1 MASGQKFIAQ
11 NRAPRV
17 QIEYDVELLGA
28 EKKVNLPF
36 VIGVMADLMGNP
48 AEAAPEVEQRAFLE
62 VDSGNLDERMKSM
75 KPRAAFT
82 VPNVLT
88 GEGNL
93 AVDLSFQKMEDFNP
107 DAIAAR
113 VDGLKE
119 LLEARKQL
127 ANLMSYMDGKSGAED
142 LIARL
147 LADPALLKTLGERA
161 KQQEQT
167 KEGK

>member
-48 AEAAPEVEQRAFLE
+48 AEAPPDVDQRAFLE

-93 AVDLSFQKMEDFNP
+93 AVDLSFQKMEDFAP
-107 DAIAAR
+107 DAIASR

-142 LIARL
+142 LINRL

-161 KQQEQT
+161 KQQEPT
-167 KEGK
+167 KGRT

>member
-11 NRAPRV
+11 NRTPRV

-62 VDSGNLDERMKSM
+62 VDSANLDERMKSM

-161 KQQEQT
+161 KSQEPT